1 MSETIESRR
10 PPENSPARQKHAIR
24 HDLWDAIEGAV
35 VDCFRQH
42 PEYLTESGK
51 HSAVE
56 SITKRAV
63 GSVLSVFGAQ
73 ERRRESGA
81 CAGAV
86 CLGPQNTPLR
96 GDPAYGGHYPSHNPG
111 PVRIEAGEQLLTR
124 IHAAM
129 IRCHWNEP
137 TGMDEG
143 KDSALNLEREV
154 REFLGVEE

>member
-1 MSETIESRR
+1 MNNVFRR
-10 PPENSPARQKHAIR
+10 TSENSPARQKHAMR

-63 GSVLSVFGAQ
+63 GSVISVFGAQ

-86 CLGPQNTPLR
+86 LTEPQKTPCS
-96 GDPAYGGHYPSHNPG
+96 GVPAYGGPYPSHNPG
-111 PVRIEAGEQLLTR
+111 LTVIGAGEQLLTR

-129 IRCHWNEP
+129 IRCRWNEP

-154 REFLGVEE
+154 REFLGVEG